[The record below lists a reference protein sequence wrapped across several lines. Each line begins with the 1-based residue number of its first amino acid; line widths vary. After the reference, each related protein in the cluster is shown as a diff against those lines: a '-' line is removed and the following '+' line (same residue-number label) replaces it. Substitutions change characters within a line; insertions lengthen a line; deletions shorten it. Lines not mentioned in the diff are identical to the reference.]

1 MAKLNLS
8 EVRATV
14 STLHDSVQLLVWT
27 IGGVSI
33 AVALLTGVQLLPDI
47 PDIALSLPDPRE
59 WISLEH
65 PLYRWMFMVL
75 GLIAAFSALF
85 GVGAWLTQRGAAVR
99 GELALF
105 AAALTALLAL
115 LIARGLTETAFN
127 EGWALTLPEF
137 EPGWIWL
144 KALFAD
150 TLGSWITGP
159 WRWAAAAFYLF
170 LVIGVLMSLATDTS
184 GAGGF
189 WFFVVAVLPAAFV
202 GWVLVV
208 WPFLRLTTNIVF
220 YLALGCALFYVAH
233 YGAQRTASRTWLA
246 WAVVLVWCGYA
257 FVEATGGAA
266 A

>member
-1 MAKLNLS
+1 MARLNFKEL
-8 EVRATV
+8 RATV
-14 STLHDSVQLLVWT
+14 STLHDSVQLLVWV

-33 AVALLTGVQLLPDI
+33 AVALLTGVQLLPDM
-47 PDIALSLPDPRE
+47 PEIALSLPDPRE

-85 GVGAWLTQRGAAVR
+85 AVGSWLAERGAAVR

-115 LIARGLTETAFN
+115 LIARGLTEIAFN

-137 EPGWIWL
+137 EPGWTWL

-150 TLGSWITGP
+150 TLGQWIVGP
-159 WRWAAAAFYLF
+159 WRWGAAGAYLF
-170 LVIGVLMSLATDTS
+170 VVIWVLTSLSNDTS
-184 GAGGF
+184 GTGSF
-189 WFFVVAVLPAAFV
+189 WFFVLVVIPAAFV
-202 GWVLVV
+202 AWVLVA
-208 WPFLRLTTNIVF
+208 WPLLRLTTNIVF

-233 YGAQRTASRTWLA
+233 YGDQRTASRSWLA
-246 WAVVLVWCGYA
+246 WAVALVWCGYA